1 MTRLPGPLEGGRRRG
16 VALVAAAALA
26 GAGAAGLAAWATRGV
41 FAALHAGEAPPLPVL
56 AALGLAGLG
65 LAAARVA
72 ERACAERVGQGYA
85 AAMRAALLRHF
96 AHRAPREL
104 AGLRLG
110 YLSIRF
116 TGDLAA
122 LRTWASLGLARFVAA
137 GVSLA
142 AMLVLAG
149 LIVPGLAVAVVLPVL
164 AGLAVL
170 GATGAGLGALHGEAR
185 ARGAKLAA
193 ETTERARAAPYLRAM
208 GRLPRELGKVAEG
221 AEAMAEVAVRRAR
234 AVAATAAVP
243 DVAAGLGAAAA
254 VVQAVRTGASPADL
268 AAALALLG
276 LMLRPLRDL
285 AGVADRYRAWEV
297 AAGRCAEILAEPELR
312 VGRRP
317 KVRPEGPGRLEF
329 REARAP
335 GLGPLSAELRPGETV
350 ALFGPSGSG
359 KSALL
364 ALAAGLE
371 APLSGRVRLDG
382 APPQDV
388 AAREIV
394 HVSAASPVLKGS
406 LRRALTL
413 GLRRRPADPEVMA
426 AAEAFGLGALL
437 SARGLDGTLGEDG
450 RTLAPGERMR
460 VLLVRAALAEP
471 RLLLLDA
478 PDADLDAEGIAA
490 LSALLARTGA
500 SVLIAPR
507 RPAVLPRCDRV
518 WRLEAGHLLP
528 EEPPGA
534 GILAFRP
541 R

>member
-1 MTRLPGPLEGGRRRG
+1 MSRLPRPLGGGRRRG

-41 FAALHAGEAPPLPVL
+41 FAALHAGGAPSGALL

-65 LAAARVA
+65 LAGARVA

-85 AAMRAALLRHF
+85 AAMRGALLRHF

-122 LRTWASLGLARFVAA
+122 LRSWASLGLARLVAGA
-137 GVSLA
+137 VSLA
-142 AMLVLAG
+142 GMLLLAA

-164 AGLAVL
+164 AGLALL

-208 GRLPRELGKVAEG
+208 GRLPRELDKVAEG
-221 AEAMAEVAVRRAR
+221 AEAVAAVAVRRAR
-234 AVAATAAVP
+234 ATAAVAAIP

-297 AAGRCAEILAEPELR
+297 AVRRCAEILAEPGIAT
-312 VGRRP
+312 GRRP
-317 KVRPEGPGRLEF
+317 KARPEGPGRLVV
-329 REARAP
+329 RDAVAP
-335 GLGPLSAELRPGETV
+335 GIGPLSAELAPGEKV
-350 ALFGPSGSG
+350 ALAGPSGSG

-413 GLRRRPADPEVMA
+413 GLRRRPGDAEIA
-426 AAEAFGLGALL
+426 AEAEAFGLGPLL
-437 SARGLDGTLGEDG
+437 AARGLDGAVTEDG
-450 RTLAPGERMR
+450 RTLSAGERMR
-460 VLLVRAALAEP
+460 VLLVRAALARP

-478 PDADLDAEGIAA
+478 PDADLDAEGLAA
-490 LSALLARTGA
+490 LARLLDRTPA
-500 SVLIAPR
+500 SVLVAPR
-507 RPAVLPRCDRV
+507 TPALIAQCDRV
-518 WRLEAGHLLP
+518 WRLEAGRLL
-528 EEPPGA
+528 A
-534 GILAFRP
+534 GDGPSASIVPFRAP
-541 R
+541 